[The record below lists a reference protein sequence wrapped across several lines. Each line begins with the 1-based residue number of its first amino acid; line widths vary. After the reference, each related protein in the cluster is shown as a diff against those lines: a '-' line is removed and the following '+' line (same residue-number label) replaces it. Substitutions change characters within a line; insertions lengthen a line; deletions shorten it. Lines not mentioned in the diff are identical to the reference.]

1 MIINRILKIFPYH
14 DADSS
19 QPVLYTYTT
28 LSMRFTRSEP
38 HSLMTLHPILVKL
51 RRRQHYS
58 IVSDSSFDYFKPTGD
73 DFAKELISEI
83 WSTSSKLLAFSRWH
97 TVVVLMVYSRSF
109 CHCFCDCIG
118 VWNQSQRVCTRG
130 DRLPHIGYKETRPNG
145 WVGNAFC
152 ICLRQSQYIYWA
164 PWLSDM
170 EVTPRS
176 VATYDLRFMIVGR
189 KPLLLCANW
198 CILTLP
204 SYKPSA

>member
-1 MIINRILKIFPYH
+1 MH

-19 QPVLYTYTT
+19 QPVLHTYTT
-28 LSMRFTRSEP
+28 LSMRLTGSEP
-38 HSLMTLHPILVKL
+38 HSLMTLHPQL

-73 DFAKELISEI
+73 DFAKELMSEI
-83 WSTSSKLLAFSRWH
+83 WHLVADIQWWYWWCIPGVSATVSATALVFGTSLKGSAPGV
-97 TVVVLMVYSRSF
+97 TD
-109 CHCFCDCIG
+109 CHISDI
-118 VWNQSQRVCTRG
+118 
-130 DRLPHIGYKETRPNG
+130 KETRPNG
-145 WVGNAFC
+145 SVGNAFC
-152 ICLRQSQYIYWA
+152 ICFGQVTIYL
-164 PWLSDM
+164 LSPVTIWH

-176 VATYDLRFMIVGR
+176 AATYDLRCMIVGR